1 VTRPRA
7 LVRSDDIGSLTA
19 EGREQMRAYGV
30 TTVVDLRAQ
39 SELDGTFDPRFPRPA
54 GDRFRLSGVEYV
66 HRALVDDASLKR
78 LGDASNMYE
87 RYLIMLDTRREAFR
101 DIFDAIA
108 ETEGGV
114 LFHCFAGKDRTGLVA
129 ALVLE
134 LAGVEA
140 DDIAADF
147 AETDVQLAQQY
158 ERWIEQTAPE
168 KRDEMRDELR
178 CPPDR
183 ILGVLDFLETKW
195 GGVASYL
202 EAAGMTQSNIDLVR
216 AKLA

>member
-1 VTRPRA
+1 MTRAHA
-7 LVRSDDIGSLTA
+7 LVRSDDIGSLTP
-19 EGREQMRAYGV
+19 EGRDQMRAYGV

-54 GDRFRLSGVEYV
+54 GDRVRVSGVEYV

-87 RYLIMLDTRREAFR
+87 RYLLMLDTRREAFR
-101 DIFDAIA
+101 DIFLAIA
-108 ETEGGV
+108 EAEGGV

-129 ALVLE
+129 ALILE
-134 LAGVEA
+134 LADVEA

-147 AETDVQLAQQY
+147 AETDVQLARQY
-158 ERWIEQTAPE
+158 ERWIQQTAPE

-202 EAAGMTQSNIDLVR
+202 EAAGMTQSSIDLVR